1 MSNEDFNL
9 YSHFQRQFDVHGDKE
24 LIRDVDDRAYRY
36 VDIAGRS
43 GQVAAYLKSMG
54 AVPGDRV
61 TVQVEKSV
69 ECLCLYLACL
79 RGGFVFHP
87 LNLAYTK
94 SELDYFLGNA
104 EPKIVVCDP
113 GMETSIK
120 EILAEG
126 DTQNVLTLDAN
137 GKGTLAAGADQM
149 STQFETLPRK
159 QDDLAA
165 LLYSSG
171 TTGVPKGIMLTHAN
185 LLRNTEALVEAWGFS
200 SEDRLLHAL
209 PIFHVHGLFVAIGCV
224 LLSGASMR
232 WLPAYDATK
241 IIRLLPECSVLMGVP
256 TYYTRLLAQSAFDKE
271 VAGNVRLFISGSA
284 PLLEETFAEFEQRA
298 GHRILERYG
307 MTETNMNT
315 SNPLH
320 GERKAGTVGPPLP
333 GIKVRI
339 VDDAGSAVE
348 GGAIGN
354 IQVRGPNVFIGY
366 WRMPDKT
373 AEDFTEDGFFNTGDK
388 GSIDE
393 DGYVSIVGRAKDM
406 VITGG
411 LNVYPKEI
419 ELFIDDLDGVNE
431 SAVIGVPHADF
442 GEGVVAVVVPAKP
455 GSIDEPSVIA
465 ACKSELAN
473 FKVPKRV
480 VLVDE
485 LPRNTMSKVQKN
497 VLRET
502 YNDILT
508 NQTQERP

>member
-1 MSNEDFNL
+1 MSNQDYNL
-9 YSHFQRQFDVHGDKE
+9 YSYFQRQFDKHAGKE
-24 LIRDVDDRAYRY
+24 LIRDAEERSYSYRE
-36 VDIAGRS
+36 IADRS
-43 GQVAAYLKSMG
+43 GQIAAYLTSAG
-54 AVPGDRV
+54 ATPGDRV

-79 RGGFVFHP
+79 RAGLVFHP
-87 LNLAYTK
+87 LNLAYT
-94 SELDYFLGNA
+94 SNELTYCLGNA
-104 EPKIVVCDP
+104 EPTIVVCDP
-113 GMETSIK
+113 GKKDSIRSIATDAGAK
-120 EILAEG
+120 LL
-126 DTQNVLTLDAN
+126 LTLDAD
-137 GKGTLAAGADQM
+137 GQGSLADGADEM
-149 STQFETLPRK
+149 NSGFETVARDK
-159 QDDLAA
+159 DDLAA

-224 LLSGASMR
+224 VLSGASMR
-232 WLPAYDATK
+232 WLAAYDAGTV
-241 IIRLLPECSVLMGVP
+241 IRFLPECSVLMGVP
-256 TYYTRLLAQSAFDKE
+256 TYYTRLLAQSTFDAE
-271 VAGNVRLFISGSA
+271 VARHVRLFISGSA
-284 PLLEETFAEFEQRA
+284 PLLEETFVEFEQRT
-298 GHRILERYG
+298 GQRILERYG

-315 SNPLH
+315 SNPLN

-333 GIKVRI
+333 GVDVRI
-339 VDDAGSAVE
+339 VDDDGAAVDQ
-348 GGAIGN
+348 GAIGN

-366 WRMPDKT
+366 WRMPEKT
-373 AEDFTEDGFFNTGDK
+373 AEDISEDGFFNTGDK

-393 DGYVSIVGRAKDM
+393 DGYISIVGRAKDM

-419 ELFIDDLDGVNE
+419 ELFIDDLEGVTE
-431 SAVIGVPHADF
+431 SAVIGVPHPDF
-442 GEGVVAVVVPAKP
+442 GEGVVAVVVPAAKD
-455 GSIDEPSVIA
+455 SIDEQTVIA

-473 FKVPKRV
+473 FKIPKRV
-480 VLVDE
+480 VIVEE

-508 NQTQERP
+508 

>member
-1 MSNEDFNL
+1 MSNQDFNL
-9 YSHFQRQFDVHGDKE
+9 YSHFQRQFDSHGEKE
-24 LIRDVDDRAYRY
+24 LLRDADDRAYRY
-36 VDIAGRS
+36 ADIADRS
-43 GQVAAYLKSMG
+43 GQIAAYLNTLGTS
-54 AVPGDRV
+54 PGDRV

-104 EPKIVVCDP
+104 EPTIVVCDP
-113 GMETSIK
+113 GMEETIR
-120 EILAEG
+120 EIVAVAG
-126 DTQNVLTLDAN
+126 TQNVLTLAAD
-137 GKGTLAAGADQM
+137 GTGTLAAGADKM
-149 STQFETLPRK
+149 DTQFETLPRS

-185 LLRNTEALVEAWGFS
+185 LLRNTEALIEAWGFS

-232 WLPAYDATK
+232 WLPAFDATK
-241 IIRLLPECSVLMGVP
+241 IIGFLPECSVLMGVP
-256 TYYTRLLAQSAFDKE
+256 TYYTRLLSQSAFNAD

-284 PLLEETFAEFEQRA
+284 PLLEETFAEFEQRT

-315 SNPLH
+315 SNPLR
-320 GERKAGTVGPPLP
+320 GDRKAGTVGPPLP
-333 GIKVRI
+333 GIEVRI
-339 VDDAGSAVE
+339 VDDAGAAVDR
-348 GGAIGN
+348 GAIGN

-419 ELFIDDLDGVNE
+419 ELFIDDLDGVKE
-431 SAVIGVPHADF
+431 SAVIGVAHADF
-442 GEGVVAVVVPAKP
+442 GEGVVAVVVPTAP
-455 GSIDEPSVIA
+455 DSIDEQTVIG
-465 ACKSELAN
+465 ACKTDLAN

-497 VLRET
+497 VLRDT
-502 YNDILT
+502 YGDIL
-508 NQTQERP
+508 Q

>member
-43 GQVAAYLKSMG
+43 GQIAAYLKSIG

-120 EILAEG
+120 EILAEAG
-126 DTQNVLTLDAN
+126 TQNVLTLDAN

-149 STQFETLPRK
+149 STQFKTLPRNH
-159 QDDLAA
+159 DDLAA

-256 TYYTRLLAQSAFDKE
+256 TYYTRLLAQSTFDKE
-271 VAGNVRLFISGSA
+271 VAGNVR
-284 PLLEETFAEFEQRA
+284 
-298 GHRILERYG
+298 
-307 MTETNMNT
+307 
-315 SNPLH
+315 
-320 GERKAGTVGPPLP
+320 
-333 GIKVRI
+333 
-339 VDDAGSAVE
+339 
-348 GGAIGN
+348 
-354 IQVRGPNVFIGY
+354 
-366 WRMPDKT
+366 
-373 AEDFTEDGFFNTGDK
+373 
-388 GSIDE
+388 
-393 DGYVSIVGRAKDM
+393 
-406 VITGG
+406 
-411 LNVYPKEI
+411 
-419 ELFIDDLDGVNE
+419 
-431 SAVIGVPHADF
+431 
-442 GEGVVAVVVPAKP
+442 
-455 GSIDEPSVIA
+455 
-465 ACKSELAN
+465 
-473 FKVPKRV
+473 
-480 VLVDE
+480 
-485 LPRNTMSKVQKN
+485 
-497 VLRET
+497 
-502 YNDILT
+502 
-508 NQTQERP
+508 